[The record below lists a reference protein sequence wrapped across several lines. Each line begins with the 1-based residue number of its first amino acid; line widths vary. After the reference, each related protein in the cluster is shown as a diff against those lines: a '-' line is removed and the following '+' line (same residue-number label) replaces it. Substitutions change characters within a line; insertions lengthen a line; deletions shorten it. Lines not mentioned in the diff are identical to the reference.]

1 VGVTVADRLSEAFGR
16 DDFEGMISV
25 LDPKVVWSGYA
36 GPGEEAP
43 TCSSRDEVRAWFAW
57 HLKQRHRALPRIV
70 AESPERIVVEMNL
83 QDAPE
88 GDELH
93 QVLTVQGDVIVH
105 IQDYPDRATA
115 LQAAGL
121 EEPEPH
127 VREPVPRADVKLSQT
142 IPALPVRNAAAAVAF
157 YHDRLGFEVLHH
169 DGGFAVLARGDAVL
183 HLWEAGDES
192 WRGAELGER
201 PVRSGAESFI
211 AGTAS
216 CRIVVSDVDELFAEL
231 AAQDVLHP
239 VSAGG
244 PDDTDF
250 GSREFAALDLDGN
263 LITFFLWR
271 SEA

>member
-1 VGVTVADRLSEAFGR
+1 MTVADRLSDAFGR
-16 DDFEGMISV
+16 TDFEGMIAV
-25 LDPKVVWSGYA
+25 LDPEVTWSGFPR
-36 GPGEEAP
+36 PGEETP
-43 TCSSRDEVRAWFAW
+43 ICSSRDEVRAWFEW
-57 HLKQRHRALPRIV
+57 HIKQGHRALPRIV
-70 AESPERIVVEMNL
+70 AETPERIVVEMNL
-83 QDAPE
+83 QNAPE

-93 QVLTVQGDVIVH
+93 QVLTVQGDAIVH
-105 IQDYPDRATA
+105 IQDFPDRATA
-115 LQAAGL
+115 LREAGL
-121 EEPEPH
+121 EEPEPAE
-127 VREPVPRADVKLSQT
+127 REPVPRADVTLGQT
-142 IPALPVRNAAAAVAF
+142 IPALPVRDASSAVAF

-169 DGGFAVLARGDAVL
+169 DAGFAVLARGDAVL

-192 WRGAELGER
+192 WRSADLGER
-201 PVRSGAESFI
+201 TVRSGAESFI

-250 GSREFAALDLDGN
+250 GSREFAAVDLDGN
-263 LITFFLWR
+263 LITFFLRR